1 MAVKEISAGNWRKF
15 ESFAWFG
22 ANALDKPGEWAIV
35 YTVNRDS
42 DVLTR
47 ANDIEIKKR
56 MAPYVES
63 GDATRENHSHW
74 ACGWVEG
81 YRLRG
86 AAIDAYNAILDEL
99 DSYPVLCDETL
110 SQCESDDEDETW
122 SNCYRDDVRKMLESN
137 ARGRIKPK
145 GRRPRRELS
154 DDEIDNLYSYAM
166 SRMSNGWDHDNS
178 GCHIDCDD
186 LIENMDWADLQPAQ
200 SE

>member
-1 MAVKEISAGNWRKF
+1 MAKEISAGNWRKW

-22 ANALDKPGEWAIV
+22 ANELDNPNEWALA

-63 GDATRENHSHW
+63 GDACRESHTHW
-74 ACGWVEG
+74 ACGWIEG

-99 DSYPVLCDETL
+99 DGYPVLCDETL
-110 SQCESDDEDETW
+110 SECEDADEWETW
-122 SNCYRDDVRKMLESN
+122 ENCYRGDVRKMLESN

-145 GRRPRRELS
+145 GRRPRHELT
-154 DDEIDNLYSYAM
+154 DDEIDALYFEALQ
-166 SRMSNGWDHDNS
+166 RMPYDWEHDNS
-178 GCHIDCDD
+178 GCHIDCDR
-186 LIENMDWADLQPAQ
+186 LVGCMDWADLKAAQPA
-200 SE
+200 